1 VTKQACCDN
10 KLMLGTHAVESQS
23 GQVTT
28 ASFVKAKFGP
38 ASMPPAPGEISE
50 PAHDLPPLR

>member
-28 ASFVKAKFGP
+28 ASFVKAKVGP
-38 ASMPPAPGEISE
+38 VSMPPAPGEN
-50 PAHDLPPLR
+50 LRTGP

>member
-38 ASMPPAPGEISE
+38 VSMPPAPGENLRTG
-50 PAHDLPPLR
+50 HDLPSLR